1 MIDFKQI
8 LFPVDMS
15 EQVRRS
21 APFVN
26 AMAERFGSEILMLYA
41 QEPPMPIYESPEAV
55 GWVSL
60 PEIDIVRKKRQA
72 DFENFLAKEFSGLRV
87 RRTLAEGDAAQE
99 IVAHAN
105 ANHVGLIMLPTH
117 GHSRFRRFLLGSVT
131 AKVLHDT
138 ECPVWTSVHTPEVLS
153 RNPQRWERLLCAVDL
168 DARDVRVIR
177 WVAEFANERHLDVQ
191 LVHAVAGARDAE
203 GDSASSWRE
212 FLFKIASEDIDELQ
226 KEAGTSFPVTVR
238 AGKPE
243 HVVHDVARE
252 LDADLVVIGRGDLQ
266 HLLGRLRTH
275 AYPIIRESPCPVISV

>member
-1 MIDFKQI
+1 MIDFNQI

-21 APFVN
+21 APFVR
-26 AMAERFGSEILMLYA
+26 AIAERFGSEILMLYA
-41 QEPPMPIYESPEAV
+41 QELPMPIYEAPDAV
-55 GWVSL
+55 GWVNL
-60 PEIDIVRKKRQA
+60 PEIDVARKQRRA
-72 DFENFLAKEFSGLRV
+72 DFENFLTKEFSGLRV
-87 RRTLAEGDAAQE
+87 RRTLAEGDPAYE
-99 IVAHAN
+99 IVAIAK
-105 ANHVGLIMLPTH
+105 ASQVGLIMLPTH

-138 ECPVWTSVHTPEVLS
+138 DCPVWTSVHTPEVLS
-153 RNPQRWERLLCAVDL
+153 RDPAQCKRILCAVDL
-168 DARDVRVIR
+168 DVRDVRIIG
-177 WVAEFANERHLDVQ
+177 WAAELAKEQHLDVQ
-191 LVHAVAGARDAE
+191 LVHAVAGAKDAE

-212 FLFKIASEDIDELQ
+212 FLFKIANEDIDKLQ

-243 HVVHDVARE
+243 LVVHDAARD

-275 AYPIIRESPCPVISV
+275 AYSIIRESPCPVISV